1 MRMYTVG
8 FNKMSEVNDFVNSHG
23 ITKEQIVSIIE
34 SASGTWLLVYYD
46 K

>member
-8 FNKMSEVNDFVNSHG
+8 FNQMSEVNDYVNEKG
-23 ITKEQIVSIIE
+23 ITKEQIVSILQ

-46 K
+46 A